1 MSSSVRPAGL
11 QEREV
16 EKRQDDIG
24 APALGLMDAA
34 TLRIFV
40 NSVRDYA
47 ILMLDPSGHIMT
59 WSPGA
64 EALTGYAPHEIIGA
78 HVSRFY
84 PPEAIAGGLPERE
97 LSIAT
102 RTGRFEDEGWRVRK
116 DGSQFWADVVVT
128 ALVDGKRGLIGF
140 AKITR
145 DLSERRRADEILR
158 HSEERFRSLI
168 EGVKDYAIFMLD
180 TKGFVTTWN
189 AGARQIKGY
198 EANEIIGSHFSRFYP
213 PEALKRGLPDYE
225 LRTAMVDGRFED
237 EGWRLRKDG
246 SRIWANVVITAVRD
260 ASGTLTGFSKITRD
274 LTQRKAQEERLRLSE
289 ERFRLLVD
297 GVTEYALI
305 MLDENGIVTSWN
317 AGAQRIKGYKSEEIL
332 GKHYSRFYTPE
343 DVMANK
349 PWQQLARAR
358 TEGRVSDEGWRVRQD
373 RSLYWAGTTI
383 TALHDA
389 DGRLHGFAKMT
400 QDLTER
406 RRSEALL
413 DSTQRMH
420 EFIAMLAHEL
430 RNPVAPIRN
439 AVALMGRKG
448 MQDPTL
454 EAMRQTIDRQSSHLA
469 RLLDELLDVNRV
481 ARGEFAIHKE
491 CLDVQDVLTR
501 SIESSQPIIDARAHR
516 LHIERPDGPL
526 YVSGD
531 PTRLTQAFVNILN
544 NAAKYT
550 PDGGDITLRVI
561 AHETEI
567 EVRIRDTGD
576 GIAPEQ
582 LERVFDL
589 YVQIDPNKG
598 GSLGGLGV
606 GLALVRRVIE
616 LHAGNVCAR
625 SAGLGKGSEFVVR
638 LPLAKQ
644 GLRVLDTPVAPEQGA
659 RRSLQVL
666 VVDDNRDAADTLT
679 ALVQSMGHSSQTV
692 YDGESAL
699 KLTESLKPDLI
710 FMDIGLPHVSG
721 YHIAQ
726 EMRRRALTP
735 RPLLVAVTGWG
746 QEADRR
752 QAIQAGF
759 DLHFAKPVSEGAIR
773 SALAQAAA
781 KSAEATPVKS

>member
-1 MSSSVRPAGL
+1 MEQLRDDAARP
-11 QEREV
+11 
-16 EKRQDDIG
+16 K
-24 APALGLMDAA
+24 PALGLMDTA

-47 ILMLDPSGHIMT
+47 ILMLDPTGHIMS

-64 EALTGYAPHEIIGA
+64 EAITGYAPHEIIGA
-78 HVSRFY
+78 HVLRFY
-84 PPEAIAGGLPERE
+84 PPEAIAAGLPERE
-97 LSIAT
+97 LSIASQ
-102 RTGRFEDEGWRVRK
+102 TGRFEDEGWRVRK
-116 DGSQFWADVVVT
+116 DGSKFWADVVVT
-128 ALVDGKRGLIGF
+128 ALRDEQRELIGF
-140 AKITR
+140 AKVTR
-145 DLSERRRADEILR
+145 DLTERRRTEEALR
-158 HSEERFRSLI
+158 HNEERFRSLI

-180 TKGFVTTWN
+180 TKGFVSTWN
-189 AGARQIKGY
+189 AGAKQINGY
-198 EANEIIGSHFSRFYP
+198 EASEIIGSHFSRFYP
-213 PEALKRGLPDYE
+213 PEALKRGLPEHE
-225 LRTAMVDGRFED
+225 LRTATVDGRFED

-246 SRIWANVVITAVRD
+246 SRFWANVIITAMRD

-274 LTQRKAQEERLRLSE
+274 LTLRKAQEERLRMSE

-317 AGAQRIKGYKSEEIL
+317 AGAQRIKGYRSDEIL
-332 GKHYSRFYTPE
+332 GKHYSHFYTPE
-343 DVMANK
+343 DVAANK

-358 TEGRVSDEGWRVRQD
+358 VEGRVTDEGWRVRQD

-406 RRSEALL
+406 RRSETLV

-448 MQDPTL
+448 IHDPTL

-481 ARGEFAIHKE
+481 ARGEFSIQKE
-491 CLDVQDVLTR
+491 MLDLQDVLTR
-501 SIESSQPIIDARAHR
+501 SIESSQPVIDAHGHR
-516 LHIERPDGPL
+516 LHVERADAPL

-550 PDGGDITLRVI
+550 PDGGDITLRVS
-561 AHETEI
+561 ADETEVEI
-567 EVRIRDTGD
+567 RISDTGD
-576 GIAPEQ
+576 GIAPEY
-582 LERVFDL
+582 LERVFEL
-589 YVQIDPNKG
+589 YVQIDPNKNG
-598 GSLGGLGV
+598 TLGGLGV

-616 LHAGNVCAR
+616 LHAGHVYAR

-638 LPLAKQ
+638 LPRSTQ
-644 GLRVLDTPVAPEQGA
+644 GLRAVELAAGPEPGA
-659 RRSLQVL
+659 RGSLQVL

-679 ALVQSMGHSSQTV
+679 ALVQSMEHSCQTV

-699 KLTESLKPDLI
+699 RLAGTLKPDVI

-721 YHIAQ
+721 YQIAQ
-726 EMRRRALTP
+726 ELRRRALTP

-752 QAIQAGF
+752 LAIQSGF
-759 DLHFAKPVSEGAIR
+759 DLHFAKPVSERTIR
-773 SALAQAAA
+773 AVLSEACGKDEAA
-781 KSAEATPVKS
+781 EIHLH

>member
-1 MSSSVRPAGL
+1 
-11 QEREV
+11 V
-16 EKRQDDIG
+16 EKRQGDIE

-40 NSVRDYA
+40 NSVHDYA
-47 ILMLDPSGHIMT
+47 ILMLDPRGHIMS

-64 EALTGYAPHEIIGA
+64 EALTGYAPHEIIGS

-84 PPEAIAGGLPERE
+84 PPEAIAAGLPERE
-97 LSIAT
+97 LSVAT
-102 RTGRFEDEGWRVRK
+102 QTGRFEDEGWRLRK

-128 ALVDGKRGLIGF
+128 ALRDGKRGLIGF

-145 DLSERRRADEILR
+145 DLSERRRANEILR

-180 TKGFVTTWN
+180 IKGFVTTWN
-189 AGARQIKGY
+189 AGAKQIKGY

-213 PEALKRGLPDYE
+213 PEALKRGLPDLE

-246 SRIWANVVITAVRD
+246 SRIWASVVITAVRD

-274 LTQRKAQEERLRLSE
+274 LTQRKGQEERLRLSE

-305 MLDENGIVTSWN
+305 MLDESGVVTSWN

-389 DGRLHGFAKMT
+389 DGHLYGFAKMT

-406 RRSEALL
+406 RRSEALV

-454 EAMRQTIDRQSSHLA
+454 EAMRQTIDRQSLHLA

-481 ARGEFAIHKE
+481 ARGEFAIQKE
-491 CLDVQDVLTR
+491 CLDLQEVLTR
-501 SIESSQPIIDARAHR
+501 SIESSQPIIDARGHR

-561 AHETEI
+561 VHETEI
-567 EVRIRDTGD
+567 EIRIRDTGD
-576 GIAPEQ
+576 GIAAEY

-598 GSLGGLGV
+598 GTLGGLGV

-644 GLRVLDTPVAPEQGA
+644 GLRVLEAAVAPESSA
-659 RRSLQVL
+659 RDSLRVL
-666 VVDDNRDAADTLT
+666 VVDDNCDAADTLT
-679 ALVQSMGHSSQTV
+679 ALVQSMGHSCQTV

-699 KLTESLKPDLI
+699 RMSESLKPDLV

-726 EMRRRALTP
+726 EMRRRASTP

-752 QAIQAGF
+752 QAINAGF
-759 DLHFAKPVSEGAIR
+759 DLHFAKPVSERAIR
-773 SALAQAAA
+773 SVLAQAAA
-781 KSAEATPVKS
+781 KPAAQPPVKS